1 MTAMAIATGCDA
13 GSRIEWRT
21 RKTRTLEAVL
31 GESEMK
37 KKIIF
42 VR

>member
-1 MTAMAIATGCDA
+1 MAAVAIVTGCDA

-21 RKTRTLEAVL
+21 CKTRTLEAVL

-37 KKIIF
+37 KIIF